1 MRVFVELE
9 FDEKELGPKWM
20 NRDNLALLLYD
31 SYETRREFLKIV
43 SYKDEEDIKEEEI
56 DK

>member
-56 DK
+56 GK